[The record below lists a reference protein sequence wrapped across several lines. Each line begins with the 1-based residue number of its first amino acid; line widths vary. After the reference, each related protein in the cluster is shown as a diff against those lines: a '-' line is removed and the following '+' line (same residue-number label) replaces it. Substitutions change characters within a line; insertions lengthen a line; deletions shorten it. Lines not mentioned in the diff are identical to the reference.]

1 MIRLDYKKLSSGTIT
16 ALMKGEKQSVLVF
29 HFKTIDV
36 SFELCGRLLWKSGR
50 FFVSAPLA

>member
-1 MIRLDYKKLSSGTIT
+1 MIRLDYKNLSSGTIT